1 MTIRIIV
8 RGAAFATALAFSAA
22 AFAQAPTTTPT
33 TPAAPAPG
41 AATPAAPAPAPD
53 ANPPGVNPTHYQCY
67 RVSANTRL
75 QPKKLTLKDQ
85 FTSRGLVLG
94 PVVSICAPVSKNG
107 APVKDE
113 RTHLTCYQV
122 PVVDAKRKVQVQ
134 HQFGTQTLT
143 VGGALTVCLP
153 SLKKVL

>member
-1 MTIRIIV
+1 MTISIIV
-8 RGAAFATALAFSAA
+8 RGAAVATALAFSLAA
-22 AFAQAPTTTPT
+22 LAQPT
-33 TPAAPAPG
+33 AAPAPASPAP
-41 AATPAAPAPAPD
+41 AAPSVAAPAPAPEGD
-53 ANPPGVNPTHYQCY
+53 PQGVNPTHYQCY
-67 RVSANTRL
+67 RVSPITRL

-107 APVKDE
+107 QPVKDE

-122 PVVDAKRKVQVQ
+122 PAVNAGKKVRVQ
-134 HQFGTQTLT
+134 HQFGTQDLA
-143 VGGALTVCLP
+143 VGGSTMVCLP

>member
-1 MTIRIIV
+1 MTMRIIV
-8 RGAAFATALAFSAA
+8 RGAVLATALAFSAA

-33 TPAAPAPG
+33 PAAPAPG
-41 AATPAAPAPAPD
+41 SPTLAPAPAPD

-67 RVSANTRL
+67 RVSAITRL

-94 PVVSICAPVSKNG
+94 PVMSICAPVSKNG
-107 APVKDE
+107 QPVKDE

-122 PVVDAKRKVQVQ
+122 PAANAGKKVRVQ
-134 HQFGTQTLT
+134 HQFGTQDLA
-143 VGGALTVCLP
+143 VGGSTVVCLP